1 VTHGRRIF
9 VGDIQGCRAELESL
23 LAEVRFAPGVDQL
36 HPVGDF
42 VNRGPDSLGVL
53 RLVRSLDAGGVLGNH
68 VLHLLRSARGRRE
81 LAPSD
86 TLDAVLAAPDRD
98 ELLAWLAE
106 RPFVRAWDDVL
117 LVHAGIHPGW
127 PDPVMALRGLV
138 PYARHRSIDFA
149 TRVRYCTR
157 DGQRPERDWPPPS
170 APFAPWYEFWE
181 ERADPRTVVF
191 GHWARRG
198 LVRRPRVVGLDT
210 GCVWGK
216 QLSAW
221 IAEEDRLVSVPAQR
235 AWARVEEN

>member
-1 VTHGRRIF
+1 
-9 VGDIQGCRAELESL
+9 
-23 LAEVRFAPGVDQL
+23 
-36 HPVGDF
+36 
-42 VNRGPDSLGVL
+42 
-53 RLVRSLDAGGVLGNH
+53 
-68 VLHLLRSARGRRE
+68 
-81 LAPSD
+81 
-86 TLDAVLAAPDRD
+86 
-98 ELLAWLAE
+98 
-106 RPFVRAWDDVL
+106 
-117 LVHAGIHPGW
+117 
-127 PDPVMALRGLV
+127 MALRGLV